1 MPQTPS
7 AVGPSITPDWLL
19 TQAVLKKCAWLTTFL
34 SFYLG
39 KSEVLWSGIRWEQ
52 ELMNVGTSVP
62 WHSRAVLGVAF
73 ENLRVWTGDSGSG
86 LSAT

>member
-1 MPQTPS
+1 
-7 AVGPSITPDWLL
+7 
-19 TQAVLKKCAWLTTFL
+19 
-34 SFYLG
+34 
-39 KSEVLWSGIRWEQ
+39 
-52 ELMNVGTSVP
+52 MNVGTSEP